1 MARYAGLLPRPVVP
15 GQHPTLV
22 ARLHPG
28 MTPAKPVNDLGT
40 GGSNLFNSI
49 PEQPL
54 HASKIGL

>member
-1 MARYAGLLPRPVVP
+1 
-15 GQHPTLV
+15 
-22 ARLHPG
+22 

-40 GGSNLFNSI
+40 GGGNLLNSI